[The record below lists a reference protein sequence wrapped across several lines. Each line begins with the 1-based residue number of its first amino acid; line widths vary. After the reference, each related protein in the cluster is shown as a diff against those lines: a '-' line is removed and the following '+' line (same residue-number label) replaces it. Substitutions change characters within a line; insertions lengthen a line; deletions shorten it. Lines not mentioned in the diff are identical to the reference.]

1 MDTLSELKTLKEGYE
16 LAQKRLSDYS
26 SGTLQQINIPI
37 CSVAFIQGTLTNP
50 NEVFICLSPELT
62 LKSDH
67 ESTAFI
73 ISKKLAGNPYLDL
86 TAEIKQL
93 SPQDPEPIEKLFE
106 KLKILEHQE
115 NLTPCLGEIQ
125 EKPDLSKPEK
135 PQEDKKKEEKKDKE
149 QHVKEKE
156 EEEKK
161 TSANIPPPAKLS
173 KFKQEMQAKK
183 HS

>member
-1 MDTLSELKTLKEGYE
+1 MDSLSELNKLKEGYE
-16 LAQKRLSDYS
+16 QAQKRLSDYS
-26 SGTLQQINIPI
+26 SGTSHQINIPI

-67 ESTAFI
+67 QAASFI
-73 ISKKLAGNPYLDL
+73 ISKKLTGNLHLDL
-86 TAEIKQL
+86 NAEIKQL
-93 SPQDPEPIEKLFE
+93 SPQDPEPVEKLFE
-106 KLKILEHQE
+106 KLKILEQQE

-125 EKPDLSKPEK
+125 EKPDTNKPK
-135 PQEDKKKEEKKDKE
+135 IPK
-149 QHVKEKE
+149 VKEKE
-156 EEEKK
+156 EEEEK
-161 TSANIPPPAKLS
+161 TSAIIPPPAKLS